1 MTESIETLEASA
13 QNRAFAQSDRAYAL
27 GLPGKVR
34 NAHIVSAVIRRGQ
47 PRLRNTA
54 ARISRPITLGPIGPD
69 CVTDRRLRDTNRVHH
84 TATVSVDAENGSSID
99 ERHLG
104 DAPVTRAA
112 EHSQSAGPR
121 ITPATKRSERTGRR
135 RYRVRLRPGLTADS
149 GAYSPRSSRRISI
162 TFSAN

>member
-69 CVTDRRLRDTNRVHH
+69 CVTDRRQ
-84 TATVSVDAENGSSID
+84 VDASGS
-99 ERHLG
+99 G
-104 DAPVTRAA
+104 FAVTLSVHQADQWNRLHHPALSLLA
-112 EHSQSAGPR
+112 VSRPPHGPGE
-121 ITPATKRSERTGRR
+121 PEVA
-135 RYRVRLRPGLTADS
+135 LA
-149 GAYSPRSSRRISI
+149 
-162 TFSAN
+162 